1 MKKDTLR
8 SNAILIL
15 EITLAGFALM
25 ALAYSLYVLFHL
37 IIQRSVFAAAA
48 IVIPTVYTRFVFAL
62 IMVLGYWFVLR
73 SKIKDL
79 FKALAATVP
88 TGSLI
93 LAAGIGLYQWPTVA
107 LAAKLLVLALIV
119 LYLYMSKKPW
129 IYFYAVA
136 FAALLAIIY

>member
-1 MKKDTLR
+1 M
-8 SNAILIL
+8 
-15 EITLAGFALM
+15 
-25 ALAYSLYVLFHL
+25 
-37 IIQRSVFAAAA
+37 
-48 IVIPTVYTRFVFAL
+48 